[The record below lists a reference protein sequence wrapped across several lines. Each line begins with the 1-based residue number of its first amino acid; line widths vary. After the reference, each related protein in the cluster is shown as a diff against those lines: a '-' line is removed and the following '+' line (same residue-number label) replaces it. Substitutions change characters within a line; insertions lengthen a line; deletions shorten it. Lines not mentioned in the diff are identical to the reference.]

1 MEDIENVKKE
11 NRRLLRRK
19 IWIFATG
26 AFFIIAAVSLGLRL
40 YFMHIRSSNPL
51 QGLPVPSYASSA
63 NIYTLWYFW
72 AIPSLLVIIGF
83 IFIIR
88 NSQ

>member
-1 MEDIENVKKE
+1 MEDMENVKRE
-11 NRRLLRRK
+11 NRKLLRRK
-19 IWIFATG
+19 IWMFATA

-51 QGLPVPSYASSA
+51 LGLPVPAYASSA

-72 AIPSLLVIIGF
+72 AIPSLLVIIGV